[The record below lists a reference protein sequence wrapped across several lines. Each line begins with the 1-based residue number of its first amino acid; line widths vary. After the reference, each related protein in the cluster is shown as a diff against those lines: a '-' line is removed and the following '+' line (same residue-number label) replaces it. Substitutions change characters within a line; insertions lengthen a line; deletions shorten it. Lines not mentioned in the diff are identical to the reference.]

1 MQNVHCNISNS
12 KSCWFSPLQELQ
24 IISLTSPLLDILDLH
39 PITTHLSKLPIF
51 RDAATKWHH
60 SSRIPAFPN
69 ISRRDIFSRL
79 DVCCTNISPETCSPC
94 PEFIRWWKEGQM
106 CESWKFNFVLRH
118 NFPTLPPTL
127 SSLSLFTF
135 ETRSSL

>member
-1 MQNVHCNISNS
+1 MQNVHCNISNT
-12 KSCWFSPLQELQ
+12 KSCWFFPLQELQ
-24 IISLTSPLLDILDLH
+24 IISLTSPLFDILDLH

-79 DVCCTNISPETCSPC
+79 DVCCTNISPRNLLTLPC
-94 PEFIRWWKEGQM
+94 IYQVVEGQM

-135 ETRSSL
+135 QTRSSL